1 MQNTR
6 YELLNKLQAKL
17 GDAITIYDEFDGEHR
32 LNFYSVSINLGT
44 GWASSYEGGYWGDCE
59 IENDELYLNFIYG
72 NIYDAEEVD
81 FGEGTVQLK
90 YKGGTEANGLA
101 YTGALDKMIGD
112 SLINNYLEPN
122 NQFITCSGSLNF
134 ELVQKVLMTDIGIM
148 IGVGAPTSLAI
159 DLANKFDI
167 TLIGFVK
174 RDSFNIY
181 TNNKKVI
188 VD

>member
-6 YELLNKLQAKL
+6 YTLLNKLQAKL
-17 GDAITIYDEFDGEHR
+17 GDAVTITDETD
-32 LNFYSVSINLGT
+32 FYAVSINLGT

-101 YTGALDKMIGD
+101 YTGALDKMIGEKLEENTGGLLTCGGSEQGMQGHD
-112 SLINNYLEPN
+112 GDDESYL
-122 NQFITCSGSLNF
+122 S
-134 ELVQKVLMTDIGIM
+134 V
-148 IGVGAPTSLAI
+148 
-159 DLANKFDI
+159 DLGEAA
-167 TLIGFVK
+167 
-174 RDSFNIY
+174 
-181 TNNKKVI
+181 
-188 VD
+188 

>member
-6 YELLNKLQAKL
+6 YTLLNKLQAKL
-17 GDAITIYDEFDGEHR
+17 GDAVTITDETD
-32 LNFYSVSINLGT
+32 FYAVSINLGT

-101 YTGALDKMIGD
+101 YTGALDKMIGEKHEEITGGLLTCGGSEQGMQGHD
-112 SLINNYLEPN
+112 GDDESYL
-122 NQFITCSGSLNF
+122 S
-134 ELVQKVLMTDIGIM
+134 V
-148 IGVGAPTSLAI
+148 
-159 DLANKFDI
+159 DLGEAA
-167 TLIGFVK
+167 
-174 RDSFNIY
+174 
-181 TNNKKVI
+181 
-188 VD
+188 

>member
-6 YELLNKLQAKL
+6 YTLLNKLQAKL
-17 GDAITIYDEFDGEHR
+17 GDAVTITDETD
-32 LNFYSVSINLGT
+32 FYAVSINLGT

-101 YTGALDKMIGD
+101 YTGALDKMIGEKLEEITGGLLTCGGSEQGMQGHD
-112 SLINNYLEPN
+112 GDDESYL
-122 NQFITCSGSLNF
+122 S
-134 ELVQKVLMTDIGIM
+134 V
-148 IGVGAPTSLAI
+148 
-159 DLANKFDI
+159 DLGEAA
-167 TLIGFVK
+167 
-174 RDSFNIY
+174 
-181 TNNKKVI
+181 
-188 VD
+188 

>member
-17 GDAITIYDEFDGEHR
+17 GDAVTITDETD
-32 LNFYSVSINLGT
+32 FYAVSINLGT

-101 YTGALDKMIGD
+101 YTGALDKMIGEKLEEITGGLLTCGGSEQGMQGHD
-112 SLINNYLEPN
+112 GDDESYL
-122 NQFITCSGSLNF
+122 S
-134 ELVQKVLMTDIGIM
+134 V
-148 IGVGAPTSLAI
+148 
-159 DLANKFDI
+159 DLGEAA
-167 TLIGFVK
+167 
-174 RDSFNIY
+174 
-181 TNNKKVI
+181 
-188 VD
+188 

>member
-6 YELLNKLQAKL
+6 YTLLNKLQTKL
-17 GDAITIYDEFDGEHR
+17 GDAVTITDEGE
-32 LNFYSVSINLGT
+32 FYAVSINLGT

-101 YTGALDKMIGD
+101 YTGALDKMIE
-112 SLINNYLEPN
+112 NKLEELTGGL
-122 NQFITCSGSLNF
+122 ITCSGSEQGMQGHDGDDESYLSVDVG
-134 ELVQKVLMTDIGIM
+134 EL
-148 IGVGAPTSLAI
+148 S
-159 DLANKFDI
+159 
-167 TLIGFVK
+167 
-174 RDSFNIY
+174 
-181 TNNKKVI
+181 
-188 VD
+188 VDEAVAA

>member
-6 YELLNKLQAKL
+6 FTLLNKLQAKL
-17 GDAITIYDEFDGEHR
+17 GDAVTITDEGE
-32 LNFYSVSINLGT
+32 FYAVSINLGT

-101 YTGALDKMIGD
+101 YTGALDKAIE
-112 SLINNYLEPN
+112 NKLEELTGGLL
-122 NQFITCSGSLNF
+122 TCSGSEQGMQGHDGDDESYLSVDVG
-134 ELVQKVLMTDIGIM
+134 EL
-148 IGVGAPTSLAI
+148 S
-159 DLANKFDI
+159 
-167 TLIGFVK
+167 
-174 RDSFNIY
+174 
-181 TNNKKVI
+181 
-188 VD
+188 VDEAVAA

>member
-6 YELLNKLQAKL
+6 YTLLNKLQAKL
-17 GDAITIYDEFDGEHR
+17 GDAVTITDEGD
-32 LNFYSVSINLGT
+32 FYAVSINLGT

-101 YTGALDKMIGD
+101 YTGALDKMIE
-112 SLINNYLEPN
+112 NKLEELTGGL
-122 NQFITCSGSLNF
+122 ITCSGSEQGMQGHDGDDESYLSVDVG
-134 ELVQKVLMTDIGIM
+134 EL
-148 IGVGAPTSLAI
+148 S
-159 DLANKFDI
+159 
-167 TLIGFVK
+167 
-174 RDSFNIY
+174 
-181 TNNKKVI
+181 
-188 VD
+188 VDEAVAA

>member
-6 YELLNKLQAKL
+6 YTLLNKLQAKL
-17 GDAITIYDEFDGEHR
+17 GDAVTITDETD
-32 LNFYSVSINLGT
+32 FYAVSINLGT

-101 YTGALDKMIGD
+101 YTGALDKMIGEKLEEITGGLLTCGGSEQGMQGHD
-112 SLINNYLEPN
+112 GDDESYLSVDIE
-122 NQFITCSGSLNF
+122 
-134 ELVQKVLMTDIGIM
+134 ELSIEETVAAQ
-148 IGVGAPTSLAI
+148 
-159 DLANKFDI
+159 
-167 TLIGFVK
+167 
-174 RDSFNIY
+174 
-181 TNNKKVI
+181 
-188 VD
+188 

>member
-6 YELLNKLQAKL
+6 YTLLNKLQAKL
-17 GDAITIYDEFDGEHR
+17 GDAVTITDETDFYD
-32 LNFYSVSINLGT
+32 VSINLGT

-101 YTGALDKMIGD
+101 YTGALDKMIGEKLEEITGGLLTCGGSEQGMQGHD
-112 SLINNYLEPN
+112 GDDESYLSVDIEE
-122 NQFITCSGSLNF
+122 CSI
-134 ELVQKVLMTDIGIM
+134 EETVAAQ
-148 IGVGAPTSLAI
+148 
-159 DLANKFDI
+159 
-167 TLIGFVK
+167 
-174 RDSFNIY
+174 
-181 TNNKKVI
+181 
-188 VD
+188 

>member
-6 YELLNKLQAKL
+6 FTLLNKLQAKL
-17 GDAITIYDEFDGEHR
+17 GDAVTITDEGE
-32 LNFYSVSINLGT
+32 FYAVSINLGT

-101 YTGALDKMIGD
+101 YTGALDKMIE
-112 SLINNYLEPN
+112 NKLEELTGGL
-122 NQFITCSGSLNF
+122 ITCSGSEQGMQGHDGDDESYLSVDVG
-134 ELVQKVLMTDIGIM
+134 EL
-148 IGVGAPTSLAI
+148 S
-159 DLANKFDI
+159 
-167 TLIGFVK
+167 
-174 RDSFNIY
+174 
-181 TNNKKVI
+181 
-188 VD
+188 VDETVAA